1 MNSKRV
7 VVGLSGGV
15 DSSSAAYLLLKQGF
29 SVVGVT
35 LLTPGIKASAVK
47 RAQAVARKLNIE
59 HFSLPLEDSFKEKI
73 FPYFIN
79 SYLRGFTPNPC
90 CFCNRWLKLPALIE
104 ASDRYGCGHVATGH
118 FISLIKEEGRF
129 YLQRSAAGRKSQEYF
144 LSLVPAQNLS
154 RLLFPLA
161 KYNKQQIIDRA
172 QKENFYPWPVT
183 ESQEICFIPGSN
195 YKKFIRQHINNSVDY
210 TGKIKYYDGRVLG
223 RHQGVYNFTYGQRSG
238 LGISWSEPLYVIK
251 IDPQTRD
258 IVVAPRE
265 LLYRSQFRVINLN
278 WFAPAEDYQN
288 INVRIRYNSQLLPVS
303 IKQDKQSLQVRFTGR
318 KAMPTPG
325 QIAVFYQQQRVI
337 AAGVID
343 YHE

>member
-1 MNSKRV
+1 
-7 VVGLSGGV
+7 
-15 DSSSAAYLLLKQGF
+15 
-29 SVVGVT
+29 
-35 LLTPGIKASAVK
+35 
-47 RAQAVARKLNIE
+47 
-59 HFSLPLEDSFKEKI
+59 
-73 FPYFIN
+73 
-79 SYLRGFTPNPC
+79 
-90 CFCNRWLKLPALIE
+90 
-104 ASDRYGCGHVATGH
+104 
-118 FISLIKEEGRF
+118 
-129 YLQRSAAGRKSQEYF
+129 
-144 LSLVPAQNLS
+144 
-154 RLLFPLA
+154 LA